1 MTDGRSWLGN
11 WKARLYERVRERGFD
26 SLTAFAESRP
36 AIPLDQLAEELGKD
50 DIAGV
55 QVMNGL
61 LVEGERRR
69 QLTRVVRDLLVRELA
84 GGLPNGWPEELD
96 DVNRFQV
103 AKALSLWSGST
114 PEAYSE
120 RARQVITVLL
130 ASPPPAGW
138 RPLSPDDELLLTLL
152 PDEDV

>member
-36 AIPLDQLAEELGKD
+36 AIPLDQLAEEPGKD

-61 LVEGERRR
+61 LFEGERRR
-69 QLTRVVRDLLVRELA
+69 QPTRVVRDLLVRELA
-84 GGLPNGWPEELD
+84 GGLPKGWPAELD
-96 DVNRFQV
+96 DANRFQV

-114 PEAYSE
+114 PEAY
-120 RARQVITVLL
+120 
-130 ASPPPAGW
+130 
-138 RPLSPDDELLLTLL
+138 DELLLTLL

>member
-36 AIPLDQLAEELGKD
+36 AMPLDQLAAELGKD
-50 DIAGV
+50 DIAAV

-61 LVEGERRR
+61 LVEAERRR
-69 QLTRVVRDLLVRELA
+69 QVTRLVRDLLARELA
-84 GGLPNGWPEELD
+84 GGLPQGWPADLD

-114 PEAYSE
+114 PESYSD
-120 RARQVITVLL
+120 RARQVITVIL
-130 ASPPPAGW
+130 ANPPPAGW
-138 RPLSPDDELLLTLL
+138 RPLGPEDELLRTLL
-152 PDEDV
+152 PDEES